1 MSLAAIEDGNANN
14 FAAFP
19 ALSPAPFLD
28 RRSGVRTLADIASD
42 PEADKLTIASNPD
55 HADEPSDGG
64 PALGVTVPA
73 EFISAALA
81 FWHPRSCAT
90 AAALK
95 STCAA
100 QGTKFRNGITLA
112 RPGWRETSSPCASQS
127 IAGIVACSC
136 HCRAGKFQE
145 AHATLPLHTL
155 QRWAGRRWKKATLRE
170 IGFVYQM
177 GHGGN
182 ACEVPAPEI
191 SSLMVM
197 CDKSGNHFLNLRY
210 CNCGKYGLDGAT
222 KPGQWLQIRRHGWF
236 ASTSKHPGAKYSRGL
251 KHLHNVT
258 HKKRRLRLNLRAL
271 DDSLAEWIPVDEQG
285 CVLSADVDQISGAST
300 DLLFAR
306 KRKSY
311 TSSVGEMFPQDE
323 PMSEFGEVE
332 QMYLEETLRLHGLG
346 FSTSAPC
353 CALCEQ
359 GEWTDGYWCKT
370 TLKTIGLVY
379 QLGHEGFKSAAPQCL
394 VSRDKDGSQHGG
406 WGAFVEP
413 RRYKKHLRKYV
424 AEKDISTCIAFAAL
438 TQKETRNTA
447 GLRVSGVGGCGLY
460 SCVGSEGGG
469 PDGIYGVDI
478 ACQWKKNFKA
488 RMEKL
493 PKALQR
499 DFNEV
504 LMQSGLPVWHALAH
518 EEDCT
523 NENNLALLPG
533 VGKSDGEDI
542 ERLWA
547 HLNGFQTK
555 EMSVGNR
562 ADTIED
568 RLDSHNFLKNLG
580 QDAFKEINKTI
591 HSGKR
596 VEWQAQ
602 IDTYLKDCSVPNPYV
617 IQKKAEIRVMLKK
630 EEQAE
635 AVAGDAPLHATSE
648 MAFLTAGLQLENT
661 QRRIK
666 SGIAATTHLTTDC
679 AIKVE
684 EHRLAFFAKLR
695 PFRTLQEVYMPGAAH
710 MLARDAEAHADDA
723 PAPAAERVRLWLPSG
738 LLDGERASGCQRNLP
753 EMEARLRESQCTD
766 VLSAI
771 RLALHSKRHLL
782 TFRHDNIGGQIRQTR
797 SHSIVDQL
805 SIRIDALAAKYTE
818 ARAAL
823 SALKAEEYA
832 PHLKKLVKADLRL
845 EAEGKENDTEA
856 DRSDRAGARK
866 LGKIGGRPLREV
878 GKSSVLSWIWT
889 ARGVL
894 DDNEEELHEPTDSL
908 RDVALRIEWSRAK
921 ARKTRWEEEVQL
933 LREEMWRVIRYLVW
947 EVETWGE
954 RAVAADKRTDITED
968 ARSGLRGYALA

>member
-1 MSLAAIEDGNANN
+1 CCVRCDT
-14 FAAFP
+14 
-19 ALSPAPFLD
+19 
-28 RRSGVRTLADIASD
+28 GVM
-42 PEADKLTIASNPD
+42 
-55 HADEPSDGG
+55 
-64 PALGVTVPA
+64 
-73 EFISAALA
+73 
-81 FWHPRSCAT
+81 
-90 AAALK
+90 
-95 STCAA
+95 
-100 QGTKFRNGITLA
+100 
-112 RPGWRETSSPCASQS
+112 
-127 IAGIVACSC
+127 
-136 HCRAGKFQE
+136 CRVCCRE

-155 QRWAGRRWKKATLRE
+155 QVSCRSMLWLAKATLRE

-236 ASTSKHPGAKYSRGL
+236 ASTSKHPGACATFRVLPDVDRLGLSKYEMPDSEWERAKTSPTNNDKSL
-251 KHLHNVT
+251 LAPTTMSNLFIYLFDAHAM
-258 HKKRRLRLNLRAL
+258 LRAL
-271 DDSLAEWIPVDEQG
+271 RTGGG
-285 CVLSADVDQISGAST
+285 CPSRTGKRATSFFSGAKNLGCSFSAWNAASSGMPYPPCIT
-300 DLLFAR
+300 LCAR
-306 KRKSY
+306 
-311 TSSVGEMFPQDE
+311 PL
-323 PMSEFGEVE
+323 PASECRGNVDDPS
-332 QMYLEETLRLHGLG
+332 LG
-346 FSTSAPC
+346 P
-353 CALCEQ
+353 
-359 GEWTDGYWCKT
+359 
-370 TLKTIGLVY
+370 
-379 QLGHEGFKSAAPQCL
+379 
-394 VSRDKDGSQHGG
+394 G

-413 RRYKKHLRKYV
+413 RRYKKHLRKY
-424 AEKDISTCIAFAAL
+424 ISTCIAFAAL

-447 GLRVSGVGGCGLY
+447 GLRVSGVGGCVCARHECIHPNDLGGLQKGEQY
-460 SCVGSEGGG
+460 ANRDYILVSALREVDLMEYTVS
-469 PDGIYGVDI
+469 YDI

-488 RMEKL
+488 HMEKL

-533 VGKSDGEDI
+533 VGKSDGEGI

-568 RLDSHNFLKNLG
+568 RLDSHNFLKNLDCQG
-580 QDAFKEINKTI
+580 DALRRRLVMALAERTRQVDAFKEINKTI

-602 IDTYLKDCSVPNPYV
+602 IDTYLKDRSVPNPYLRPPADGPTE
-617 IQKKAEIRVMLKK
+617 AEIRVMLKK

-666 SGIAATTHLTTDC
+666 AGIAATTHLTTDC

-738 LLDGERASGCQRNLP
+738 LPDGERASGCQRNLP

-766 VLSAI
+766 ALSAI

-878 GKSSVLSWIWT
+878 GKSSVLFWIWT
-889 ARGVL
+889 ARGAL
-894 DDNEEELHEPTDSL
+894 DDNEAPAKPKYQRPLDQPCTLNVGLSSM
-908 RDVALRIEWSRAK
+908 ALGQK
-921 ARKTRWEEEVQL
+921 CTTVTPL
-933 LREEMWRVIRYLVW
+933 LQ
-947 EVETWGE
+947 
-954 RAVAADKRTDITED
+954 
-968 ARSGLRGYALA
+968 RGTLGYKSPPKSI